1 MGRVLAIDPGT
12 VRCGVAVSDSAR
24 TMAFPREALAAD
36 GLVER
41 LAALCAEES
50 VDTLVVGR
58 PVALSGRATPSTE
71 RAAALTAALRER
83 LVGVEVVTV
92 DERLTT
98 VEAGRRLADAGRRA
112 REARAAIDSAAAVVV
127 LEAYLEASRG

>member
-58 PVALSGRATPSTE
+58 PVALSGRATPSTARAE
-71 RAAALTAALRER
+71 ELAAALRAR
-83 LVGVEVVTV
+83 LVGVEVVSA

-112 REARAAIDSAAAVVV
+112 REARATIDSAAAVVV

>member
-71 RAAALTAALRER
+71 RAAGLTAALRER